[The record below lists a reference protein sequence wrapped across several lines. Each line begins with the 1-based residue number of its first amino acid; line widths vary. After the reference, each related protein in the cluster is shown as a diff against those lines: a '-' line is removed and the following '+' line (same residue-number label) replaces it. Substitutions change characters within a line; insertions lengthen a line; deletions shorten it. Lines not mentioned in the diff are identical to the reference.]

1 MDRGISRIRLTAGTT
16 GADRVAP
23 MKEREREELAD
34 FAEELEHRD
43 DHDDTDDAPPA
54 PTPDN
59 PRREEIPSLGYPT
72 DDESGNSL
80 DLKA

>member
-1 MDRGISRIRLTAGTT
+1 MDSGISRIHLTAGTT
-16 GADRVAP
+16 RADRVAP

-43 DHDDTDDAPPA
+43 DDSPPA
-54 PTPDN
+54 PTPEH
-59 PRREEIPSLGYPT
+59 PRRDEAPSVGYPT
-72 DDESGNSL
+72 DDESGSSL